1 MLLISLYFQNSVS
14 KISLRYEIYE
24 VWYYQKWQITIS
36 KIRHKLDNSF
46 SIEKSVSRIY
56 YFLSFGSFLV
66 KRNVKDT
73 FECLKSCS
81 TAIFDTNLR
90 MWCYNIKNIII
101 QDLAEKVELIA
112 MGYWTNLVNFVS
124 DIVLHD
130 EFNEVMKLKTMV
142 EQLIK

>member
-1 MLLISLYFQNSVS
+1 M
-14 KISLRYEIYE
+14 
-24 VWYYQKWQITIS
+24 
-36 KIRHKLDNSF
+36 
-46 SIEKSVSRIY
+46 
-56 YFLSFGSFLV
+56 
-66 KRNVKDT
+66 
-73 FECLKSCS
+73 
-81 TAIFDTNLR
+81 AIFDTNLR